1 MNTKIVLFLLII
13 CTLKVSAQS
22 NIELSIENLRTNTD
36 SLFVQFSFA
45 NTGEK
50 IIKLYMPESQDI
62 CYGIVRILIKDIQG
76 AKYQIMPCSEIID
89 LDAIILS
96 CKNSLYL
103 APDEK
108 VVEKIKFSL
117 KDVAPFLPKGEELEA
132 VMEINLKDVS
142 FEGDI
147 CELIKCNFKSKN
159 KIKFKL

>member
-1 MNTKIVLFLLII
+1 MNKKIVLFLLII

-50 IIKLYMPESQDI
+50 IIKFYMPESQDI

-108 VVEKIKFSL
+108 VVKKYKFSL